1 MGCIEQ
7 EGTPE
12 QVLEHPATPFVM
24 SFLGTVNIFHG
35 RVEAGRGIFG
45 PLAVDYAHADPAP
58 RPAAAYTR
66 PHEFDV
72 SRSDTGGGMWTI
84 LEESTLAGAMVK
96 LELAVPDGP
105 AIRAELGRD
114 QFERLGLQPGIA
126 STSCR
131 ARCGCSSTERSVAAF
146 ITARGAPPL
155 ALARRRRCAT
165 LPSGASLGPQALFYS
180 HNSGLSISPTLV
192 RL

>member
-1 MGCIEQ
+1 
-7 EGTPE
+7 
-12 QVLEHPATPFVM
+12 M

-45 PLAVDYAHADPAP
+45 PLAVDYAHADPGP

-114 QFERLGLQPGIA
+114 QFERLGLQPGD
-126 STSCR
+126 R
-131 ARCGCSSTERSVAAF
+131 VYVVPRK
-146 ITARGAPPL
+146 
-155 ALARRRRCAT
+155 
-165 LPSGASLGPQALFYS
+165 
-180 HNSGLSISPTLV
+180 V
-192 RL
+192 RVFVN